1 MNYVGQS
8 GRPITTR
15 HKGHIRYIKNNNPA
29 SAYAVRI
36 LNNRHEYG
44 TTENKL
50 QLITPCRKSS
60 KMNHWEN
67 MYIQIYRQYSKLK
80 EEQQFNEPNP
90 LFEYAQPPHTLRD
103 STQQDRQQ
111 RGTHDNNTD
120 R

>member
-15 HKGHIRYIKNNNPA
+15 HKEHLRYIKNNNPS
-29 SAYAVRI
+29 SAYTVHI
-36 LNNRHEYG
+36 LNNTHEHG
-44 TTENKL
+44 TTENTL
-50 QLITPCRKSS
+50 QLIKPCRKSS

-67 MYIQIYRQYSKLK
+67 MYIQIYRQCSKLI
-80 EEQQFNEPNP
+80 EEQQVNEPNS

-111 RGTHDNNTD
+111 RGMHDNNTD

>member
-8 GRPITTR
+8 GRPITR
-15 HKGHIRYIKNNNPA
+15 HKEHIRYIKNNNPA
-29 SAYAVRI
+29 SAYAIHI

-44 TTENKL
+44 TTENTL
-50 QLITPCRKSS
+50 QLIKPCRKSS

-67 MYIQIYRQYSKLK
+67 MYIQIYRQNSKLI
-80 EEQQFNEPNP
+80 EEQQVSEINP
-90 LFEYAQPPHTLRD
+90 LFKYAQPPHTLRD

-111 RGTHDNNTD
+111 EGKHNTN